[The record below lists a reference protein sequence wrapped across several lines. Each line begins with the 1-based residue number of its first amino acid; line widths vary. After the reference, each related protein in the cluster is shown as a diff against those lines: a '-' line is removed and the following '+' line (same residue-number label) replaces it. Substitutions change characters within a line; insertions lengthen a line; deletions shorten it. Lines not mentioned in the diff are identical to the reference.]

1 MERKGSI
8 FRKPAVQTLVS
19 SLVCILLGMLIGFIA
34 LLIINPAGAWD
45 ALMDIIR
52 NFWNYSKVTTQ
63 MKNLGNTLVKTAPL
77 VMCSLSVLFAYKVG
91 LFNIGAAGQYVAG
104 AGACIYCAVGL
115 GWSWFPCMAAALL
128 LGFGV
133 AAVYRM
139 TTERYTQNF
148 LITLALL
155 PMLVEAVI
163 LMTSGNLGTAVAVAG
178 AFSLVRFR
186 SVQGTSREILGV
198 FLAMAIGLACG
209 MGQITFAALFTA
221 VAVLTLVLF
230 SKSGFAGKEETFRHL
245 RITIPEDLGLVFK
258 ALADPSRMKIVRL
271 LWGSPAT
278 TSYLSYVMGLAPS
291 TVSGHLKLM
300 LNAGILRCQT
310 VKQYVYYEVDRSLLE
325 NLGDRMLDYIREAE
339 EQQADG

>member
-1 MERKGSI
+1 MFTSI
-8 FRKPAVQTLVS
+8 IDSSTSSISIETTL
-19 SLVCILLGMLIGFIA
+19 I
-34 LLIINPAGAWD
+34 
-45 ALMDIIR
+45 
-52 NFWNYSKVTTQ
+52 
-63 MKNLGNTLVKTAPL
+63 
-77 VMCSLSVLFAYKVG
+77 
-91 LFNIGAAGQYVAG
+91 
-104 AGACIYCAVGL
+104 
-115 GWSWFPCMAAALL
+115 CMAAALL

-133 AAVYRM
+133 AAVYRI

-230 SKSGFAGKEETFRHL
+230 SKSGLAGKEETFRHL
-245 RITIPEDLGLVFK
+245 RITIPEDLDYTGVFED
-258 ALADPSRMKIVRL
+258 LF
-271 LWGSPAT
+271 
-278 TSYLSYVMGLAPS
+278 
-291 TVSGHLKLM
+291 
-300 LNAGILRCQT
+300 
-310 VKQYVYYEVDRSLLE
+310 
-325 NLGDRMLDYIREAE
+325 
-339 EQQADG
+339 